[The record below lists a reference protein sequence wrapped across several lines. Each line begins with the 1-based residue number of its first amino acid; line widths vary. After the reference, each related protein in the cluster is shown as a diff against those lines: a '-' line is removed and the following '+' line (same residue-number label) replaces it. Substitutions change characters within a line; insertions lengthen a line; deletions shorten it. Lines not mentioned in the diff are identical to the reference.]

1 MQPLQELR
9 ARRMIAQLL
18 APSAA
23 HRDIGVDADTLRQE
37 TNAAVYALDHLY
49 AVQGQNYNAG
59 VRAIALRAGCSTDTV
74 LEGIHDYSI
83 VRSWP
88 MRGTLHFLTLN
99 SADSLYAAVAG
110 RGAKPQPAYMRQC
123 NFTLKDF
130 ERWREHLHDA
140 LQTRGHLEPLTRTD
154 LYTILCEYGYSGPR
168 SRRSHL
174 IRLYGGEGTVLQ
186 GPLREKEESFVHRD
200 SIPVPRTKYER
211 KQALVELGTRYI
223 CGHGPVTAEDLRWW
237 AGITITDARYA
248 FKHARRTQ
256 TIVLGGQE
264 YAVGSWQEGVTRSE
278 LRDAL
283 NRELSLPAF
292 DEYLLGYADKSFA
305 LREELRP
312 QVLTWNGMSW
322 DFTLAAGE
330 ATGRAST

>member
-1 MQPLQELR
+1 
-9 ARRMIAQLL
+9 
-18 APSAA
+18 
-23 HRDIGVDADTLRQE
+23 
-37 TNAAVYALDHLY
+37 
-49 AVQGQNYNAG
+49 
-59 VRAIALRAGCSTDTV
+59 
-74 LEGIHDYSI
+74 
-83 VRSWP
+83 

-110 RGAKPQPAYMRQC
+110 RGAKPQPTYMRQC
-123 NFTLKDF
+123 NFTLEDF

-154 LYTILCEYGYSGPR
+154 LYTILDEYGYSGPS

-211 KQALVELGTRYI
+211 KQALAELGTRYI

-248 FKHARRTQ
+248 FEHARCTQ

-264 YAVGSWQEGVTRSE
+264 YAVGSWQEGITRSE
-278 LRDAL
+278 LKDAL

-312 QVLTWNGMSW
+312 QVLTWNGISW

-330 ATGRAST
+330 ATGRAV

>member
-23 HRDIGVDADTLRQE
+23 HRGIGVDADTLYQE
-37 TNAAVYALDHLY
+37 TSAPIHVLNHLY

-59 VRAIALRAGCSTDTV
+59 VRAIALRAACSAETV
-74 LEGIHDYSI
+74 LEGIHDYDI

-140 LQTRGHLEPLTRTD
+140 LQTRGHLEPLTR
-154 LYTILCEYGYSGPR
+154 
-168 SRRSHL
+168 
-174 IRLYGGEGTVLQ
+174 
-186 GPLREKEESFVHRD
+186 
-200 SIPVPRTKYER
+200 
-211 KQALVELGTRYI
+211 
-223 CGHGPVTAEDLRWW
+223 
-237 AGITITDARYA
+237 
-248 FKHARRTQ
+248 
-256 TIVLGGQE
+256 
-264 YAVGSWQEGVTRSE
+264 
-278 LRDAL
+278 
-283 NRELSLPAF
+283 N
-292 DEYLLGYADKSFA
+292 
-305 LREELRP
+305 
-312 QVLTWNGMSW
+312 
-322 DFTLAAGE
+322 
-330 ATGRAST
+330 

>member
-23 HRDIGVDADTLRQE
+23 HRGIGVDADTLYQE
-37 TNAAVYALDHLY
+37 TSAPIHVLNHLY

-59 VRAIALRAGCSTDTV
+59 VRAIALRAACSAETV
-74 LEGIHDYSI
+74 LEGIHDYDI

-88 MRGTLHFLTLN
+88 MRGTLHFLTLK
-99 SADSLYAAVAG
+99 SSDSLYAAVAG
-110 RGAKPQPAYMRQC
+110 RGAKPQTTYMHQC
-123 NFTLKDF
+123 NFTLEDF
-130 ERWREHLHDA
+130 ERWRKHLHEA

-154 LYTILCEYGYSGPR
+154 LYAILDECGYSGPS

-186 GPLREKEESFVHRD
+186 GPLQGKEESFVHRD

-223 CGHGPVTAEDLRWW
+223 CGHGPVTAEDLSWW

-248 FKHARRTQ
+248 FKHAHCTQ
-256 TIVLGGQE
+256 NIVLGGQE
-264 YAVGSWQEGVTRSE
+264 YAIGSWQEGITDSE
-278 LRDAL
+278 LKVAL
-283 NRELSLPAF
+283 NRKLILPAF

-312 QVLTWNGMSW
+312 QVLTRNGISW
-322 DFTLAAGE
+322 DFTLAVGE
-330 ATGRAST
+330 ATEHAV

>member
-1 MQPLQELR
+1 M
-9 ARRMIAQLL
+9 
-18 APSAA
+18 
-23 HRDIGVDADTLRQE
+23 
-37 TNAAVYALDHLY
+37 
-49 AVQGQNYNAG
+49 
-59 VRAIALRAGCSTDTV
+59 
-74 LEGIHDYSI
+74 
-83 VRSWP
+83 
-88 MRGTLHFLTLN
+88 
-99 SADSLYAAVAG
+99 
-110 RGAKPQPAYMRQC
+110 
-123 NFTLKDF
+123 
-130 ERWREHLHDA
+130 
-140 LQTRGHLEPLTRTD
+140 
-154 LYTILCEYGYSGPR
+154 
-168 SRRSHL
+168 
-174 IRLYGGEGTVLQ
+174 
-186 GPLREKEESFVHRD
+186 
-200 SIPVPRTKYER
+200 
-211 KQALVELGTRYI
+211 
-223 CGHGPVTAEDLRWW
+223 TAEDLRWW

>member
-110 RGAKPQPAYMRQC
+110 RGAKPQP
-123 NFTLKDF
+123 T
-130 ERWREHLHDA
+130 
-140 LQTRGHLEPLTRTD
+140 
-154 LYTILCEYGYSGPR
+154 
-168 SRRSHL
+168 
-174 IRLYGGEGTVLQ
+174 
-186 GPLREKEESFVHRD
+186 
-200 SIPVPRTKYER
+200 
-211 KQALVELGTRYI
+211 
-223 CGHGPVTAEDLRWW
+223 
-237 AGITITDARYA
+237 
-248 FKHARRTQ
+248 
-256 TIVLGGQE
+256 
-264 YAVGSWQEGVTRSE
+264 
-278 LRDAL
+278 
-283 NRELSLPAF
+283 
-292 DEYLLGYADKSFA
+292 
-305 LREELRP
+305 
-312 QVLTWNGMSW
+312 
-322 DFTLAAGE
+322 
-330 ATGRAST
+330 